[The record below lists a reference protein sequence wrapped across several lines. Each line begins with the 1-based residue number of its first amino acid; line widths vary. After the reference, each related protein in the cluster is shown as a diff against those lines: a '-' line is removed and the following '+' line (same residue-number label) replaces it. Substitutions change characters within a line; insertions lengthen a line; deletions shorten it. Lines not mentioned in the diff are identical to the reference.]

1 MDTDKIDSR
10 DLKAMG
16 VTYNKIKKSIDTLM
30 NSLEGTPNLAMEF
43 KNSLINYI
51 IGA

>member
-10 DLKAMG
+10 DLKAIG
-16 VTYNKIKKSIDTLM
+16 VTHNKIKKSIDTLM
-30 NSLEGTPNLAMEF
+30 NSLDGTPNLKMEF

>member
-1 MDTDKIDSR
+1 MDTDKIDTR
-10 DLKAMG
+10 DLKAIG
-16 VTYNKIKKSIDTLM
+16 VTYSKIKRSIDTLM
-30 NSLEGTPNLAMEF
+30 NSLEGSPNLTLQF